1 MNLDHNRQ
9 AEAQHRTP
17 DREAAIARYYRDFL
31 LGRAL
36 PADDHLATL
45 FDSLERSDADGQAAR
60 SDAAGSG
67 TVPELRH

>member
-31 LGRAL
+31 PGRAL
-36 PADDHLATL
+36 PVDDHLAAL
-45 FDSLERSDADGQAAR
+45 FDRLDHGDARVVHHGPEEHAMTAQAIR
-60 SDAAGSG
+60 
-67 TVPELRH
+67 R